1 MTQDPE
7 DKMHICVCPKYEPRK
22 GSYPRVLNSRA
33 YRRFYS
39 AHEKKLSDVNAFF
52 RTFLTQ
58 GGPEFW
64 SQLAE
69 FLIACRN
76 ARLTF
81 QDDFRTIRGGLDDFS
96 DTEDEAV

>member
-1 MTQDPE
+1 
-7 DKMHICVCPKYEPRK
+7 
-22 GSYPRVLNSRA
+22 
-33 YRRFYS
+33 
-39 AHEKKLSDVNAFF
+39 LSEVDARF

-69 FLIACRN
+69 FVIAYRN
-76 ARLTF
+76 ARLAF

>member
-1 MTQDPE
+1 MSE
-7 DKMHICVCPKYEPRK
+7 VDK
-22 GSYPRVLNSRA
+22 L
-33 YRRFYS
+33 
-39 AHEKKLSDVNAFF
+39 F

-81 QDDFRTIRGGLDDFS
+81 QGDFHTIRGGLDDFS